1 MSRNEGFWISP
12 NSNLLAFE
20 QSDES
25 HIPKYRIMH
34 SGQADP
40 SIQEDHRYPFAGEA
54 NPKAKMGII
63 SINSDDS
70 AVTRWLDL
78 ESIFGT
84 NDMYLARVQWG
95 PTSNSDSDDD
105 DTSSSPS
112 QQQQYLYVQVMNREQ
127 TEVVLLRF
135 DLSED
140 DTTCNSN
147 SNIDEDDVLLIKG
160 TELLREKSPPR
171 AWVNLHENLIPLKN
185 NKGFIWASERNIG
198 YRHLYYY
205 DENNRCHPITSSS
218 SSSSSNDDDD
228 NNNNDEWMVE
238 TCTSDM
244 IDEAN
249 NLIYFTG
256 TKDSPKES
264 HLYCTSI
271 LLKNE
276 NENEKEQRIIN
287 RITPSGG
294 IHSVLAINIK
304 KQLFIDSWSSIYEP
318 HQVAL
323 RSLLSSG
330 ANNSNN
336 NSIVRSLHDGSKI
349 IADDPTVQALG
360 ASLQPPE
367 WFDVYS
373 ETTNDND
380 SSKLKQKMYGSI
392 YKPDPTIY
400 GDGPYPTIV
409 SVYGGPHAQMVS
421 LVSPFSTYCFLC
433 PSSPL
438 TKLIFLA
445 CLCTPPS
452 PPPLNVYTHRLQIV
466 MV

>member
-1 MSRNEGFWISP
+1 MERNEGFWISP

-63 SINSDDS
+63 SINSTDDS
-70 AVTRWLDL
+70 DNKAAAVTRWLDL

-95 PTSNSDSDDD
+95 PTSNSDSDGD
-105 DTSSSPS
+105 DTSSS

-140 DTTCNSN
+140 DATCNSN

-276 NENEKEQRIIN
+276 SGNEKEQRIIN

-323 RSLLSSG
+323 RSLSSSG

-336 NSIVRSLHDGSKI
+336 NSIVRLLHDGSKI
-349 IADDPTVQALG
+349 IADDPKVQALG

-433 PSSPL
+433 PFSLL

-445 CLCTPPS
+445 CLCTPL
-452 PPPLNVYTHRLQIV
+452 PPIMYIRTGYR
-466 MV
+466 

>member
-12 NSNLLAFE
+12 NSDMLAFE

-40 SIQEDHRYPFAGEA
+40 SIQEDHRYPFAGES
-54 NPKAKMGII
+54 NPKAKMGVL
-63 SINSDDS
+63 SIAGSSSDNKK
-70 AVTRWLDL
+70 AVTRWLDI
-78 ESIFGT
+78 ESIFDT

-95 PTSNSDSDDD
+95 PSNSDGDDN
-105 DTSSSPS
+105 SSSS
-112 QQQQYLYVQVMNREQ
+112 QQQYLYVQVMNREQ

-140 DTTCNSN
+140 DTCNSN
-147 SNIDEDDVLLIKG
+147 STDDDDDDVLLKG

-185 NKGFIWASERNIG
+185 NKGFIWASERDIG
-198 YRHLYYY
+198 FRHLYYY
-205 DENNRCHPITSSS
+205 DENNKCHPITL
-218 SSSSSNDDDD
+218 SSSNDDDND
-228 NNNNDEWMVE
+228 NEWMVE
-238 TCTSDM
+238 ACASDM

-271 LLKNE
+271 LLKND

-304 KQLFIDSWSSIYEP
+304 KQLFIDSWSSINEP

-323 RSLLSSG
+323 RSLSSG
-330 ANNSNN
+330 PTNKD
-336 NSIVRSLHDGSKI
+336 IVRLLHDGSKI
-349 IADDPTVQALG
+349 IADDPKVQALG
-360 ASLQPPE
+360 SSLKPPE

-373 ETTNDND
+373 ETSNDND

-421 LVSPFSTYCFLC
+421 SVFFFDFCCC
-433 PSSPL
+433 PPPSPL
-438 TKLIFLA
+438 IKRIFLA
-445 CLCTPPS
+445 R
-452 PPPLNVYTHRLQIV
+452 THTHIYIYIYIYIYIHIYAGYR
-466 MV
+466 